1 MIQAGDIFYT
11 SWGYEQTNVE
21 FYQVIRATEKT
32 VWIREIHGTTSGGWS
47 GHTEPAKDS
56 FVSDKVLRR
65 KIKGGESP
73 FFSVNEV
80 ADAWPYDGQPLYYS
94 HYH

>member
-11 SWGYEQTNVE
+11 SWGYEQTNVD

-32 VWIREIHGTTSGGWS
+32 VWVREIRGTTSGGWR
-47 GHTEPAKDS
+47 GETEPIKDS

-65 KIKGGESP
+65 KIHGGESP

-80 ADAWPYDGQPLYYS
+80 ANAWPYDGRPLYYS
-94 HYH
+94 RYH